1 MHILLVADGRSP
13 ITIRWIQGLLAL
25 EHQVTLVSTY
35 PCPDVAGVMAQHV
48 LPVAFGAMGGS
59 QAGALVGTRA
69 ASSTSNRR
77 WLVSRARKVFLA
89 GRYWLGPLT
98 LPAYGRALRKILADA
113 RPDLVHA
120 LRIPYEGMLAA
131 AAEPEVPLVVSVWGN
146 DLTLHAPATPAM
158 RNWTFRTLRRANG
171 LLADAARDLRLAH
184 SWGFAADRPGLV
196 VPGNGGV
203 DLSEIDRVQTTQMD
217 TFANLLPA
225 GVPLVVNPR
234 GLRPAYV
241 RTDIFFQSIPLVLQ
255 HRPDVYFVCPSMEG
269 QSEAQAWVRRLNLEK
284 NVRLLPYLRQAQ
296 LWELFGRADASVS
309 ISTHDG
315 TPNTLL
321 EAMACGCFPVVGDL
335 EALREWITPGVNGML
350 VEANKPQGVAEA
362 LLLALN
368 QPDLRKQAAEV
379 NRRLVLERA
388 EIQGVRARLRDF
400 YAQFEG
406 DNPPDRQEPPPEEKA
421 VRRPFRIIGR

>member
-35 PCPDVAGVMAQHV
+35 PCTAVAGVMAQHV

-59 QAGALVGTRA
+59 QAGGRA
-69 ASSTSNRR
+69 AGGAANRR
-77 WLVSRARKVFLA
+77 WLVSRARKLFLT

-98 LPAYGRALRKILADA
+98 LPAYARELRKILAES
-113 RPDLVHA
+113 RPNLVHA

-146 DLTLHAPATPAM
+146 DLTLHAPATPAI
-158 RNWTFRTLRRANG
+158 RSWTSRTLRRANG
-171 LLADAARDLRLAH
+171 LLADAARDLRLART
-184 SWGFAADRPGLV
+184 WGFAADRPELV
-196 VPGNGGV
+196 VPGNGGI
-203 DLSEIDRVQTTQMD
+203 DLTEIDRVQTYQMD

-225 GVPLVVNPR
+225 GVPLVINPR

-241 RTDIFFQSIPLVLQ
+241 RTDIFFQAIPLVLQ
-255 HRPDVYFVCPSMEG
+255 HRPEVYFVCPSMEG

-284 NVRLLPYLRQAQ
+284 NVRLLPYLRQPQ
-296 LWELFGRADASVS
+296 LWELFERAEASVS

-350 VEANKPQGVAEA
+350 VEPNKPQGVAEA

-368 QPDLRKQAAEV
+368 QPELRRQAAQI

-406 DNPPDRQEPPPEEKA
+406 DLQPDAAETSPEEKA
-421 VRRPFRIIGR
+421 VRRPFRFVGRKS